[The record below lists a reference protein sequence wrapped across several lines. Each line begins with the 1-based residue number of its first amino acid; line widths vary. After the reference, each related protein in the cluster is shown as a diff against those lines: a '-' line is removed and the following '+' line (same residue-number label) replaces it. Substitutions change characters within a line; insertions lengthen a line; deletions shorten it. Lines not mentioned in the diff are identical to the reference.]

1 MPWVPKGKVTS
12 RPVADPALLQEELT
26 APTFSA
32 LVNTKVNWELAG
44 LSKVNGPRARF
55 SFLSGARLL
64 R

>member
-1 MPWVPKGKVTS
+1 MPWVPEGKVLP
-12 RPVADPALLQEELT
+12 RPVAVRALLQEELT
-26 APTFSA
+26 APTFLA

-44 LSKVNGPRARF
+44 LSKVNRLWASF

>member
-1 MPWVPKGKVTS
+1 MPWVRKGKVTP

-32 LVNTKVNWELAG
+32 LVIAKVNWELAG
-44 LSKVNGPRARF
+44 LSRANRLRARF
-55 SFLSGARLL
+55 SLLSGARLL